1 MKHFDIIIIG
11 GGPIGIACGL
21 EAKKNGLSYL
31 IIEKGCLVNS
41 LYHYPVNMQFF
52 SSSEL
57 LELDKIPFISKE
69 NKPRRSE
76 ALEYYRRVV
85 TTNELT
91 INLFETVL
99 ETTKNS
105 EGLFDVKTSKDN
117 YTAKDIIV
125 ATGFYDVPNPLN
137 VPGEDLSKVSH
148 YYTDPHYYA
157 GMDVVVVGAS
167 NSSVD
172 AALECY
178 RKGANVT
185 MVVRDKEIS
194 SHVKYWVKPDIENRI
209 KEGSI
214 TALFNSNIKE
224 ITDNTVIINTNNKEI
239 IIKNDFV
246 LALTGYRPNFAF
258 LKQLGVTI
266 SNDANQT
273 PTYNTETMET
283 NVTNLYLAGVV
294 CGGLNTHTWFIENSR
309 IHAVTILTH
318 IISKYRYCRF

>member
-105 EGLFDVKTSKDN
+105 EGLFDVKTSKDK
-117 YTAKDIIV
+117 YIAKDIIV
-125 ATGFYDVPNPLN
+125 ATGFYDIPNPLN
-137 VPGEDLSKVSH
+137 IPGEQLPKVSH

-214 TALFNSNIKE
+214 TALFNSTIKE
-224 ITDNTVIINTNNKEI
+224 ITDNTVIINTNNEEI
-239 IIKNDFV
+239 TIKNDFV

-318 IISKYRYCRF
+318 IISKYRYRRF

>member
-21 EAKKNGLSYL
+21 EAKKKELSYL

-57 LELDKIPFISKE
+57 LELDNIPFISKE

-76 ALEYYRRVV
+76 ALEYYRRVT
-85 TTNELT
+85 TTNVLN
-91 INLFETVL
+91 IHLFETVL
-99 ETTKNS
+99 SSTKNN
-105 EGLFDVKTSKDN
+105 EGLFEVGTSKDN

-125 ATGFYDVPNPLN
+125 ATGFYDIPNPLN
-137 VPGEDLSKVSH
+137 IPGESLAKVSH

-185 MVVRDKEIS
+185 MVIRDKEIS

-209 KEGSI
+209 AEGSI
-214 TALFNSNIKE
+214 TALFNSTITE
-224 ITDNTVIINTNNKEI
+224 IMDNSILINVKGEEVT
-239 IIKNDFV
+239 IKNDFV
-246 LALTGYRPNFAF
+246 LALTGYRPNFVF
-258 LKQLGVTI
+258 LEQLGVTI
-266 SNDANQT
+266 STDENRT

-283 NVTNLYLAGVV
+283 SVSNLYLAGVV

-309 IHAVTILTH
+309 IHAVTILNH
-318 IISKYRYCRF
+318 IFSKYRYRRF

>member
-11 GGPIGIACGL
+11 GGPIGIACGI

-69 NKPRRSE
+69 NKPRRRE

-85 TTNELT
+85 TTNELN
-91 INLFETVL
+91 INLFETVI
-99 ETTKNS
+99 EAQKDK
-105 EGLFDVKTSKDN
+105 EGIFHVKTSKDS
-117 YTAKDIIV
+117 YTAKDVII
-125 ATGFYDVPNPLN
+125 ATGFYDIPNPLN
-137 VPGEDLSKVSH
+137 IPGENLPKVSH

-178 RKGANVT
+178 RKGAKVT
-185 MVVRDKEIS
+185 MVVRDNEIS

-224 ITDNTVIINTNNKEI
+224 ITDNSVVINNNNEEI
-239 IIKNDFV
+239 TIKNDFV
-246 LALTGYRPNFAF
+246 LALTGYRPNFVF
-258 LKQLGVTI
+258 LEQLGVSI
-266 SNDANQT
+266 SNDENRT

-318 IISKYRYCRF
+318 IVSKYRYCRF

>member
-11 GGPIGIACGL
+11 GGPIGIACGI

-85 TTNELT
+85 TTNELN
-91 INLFETVL
+91 INLFEAVI
-99 ETTKNS
+99 ETQKDK
-105 EGLFDVKTSKDN
+105 EGIFHVKTSKDS
-117 YTAKDIIV
+117 YTAKDVII
-125 ATGFYDVPNPLN
+125 ATGFYDIPNPLN
-137 VPGEDLSKVSH
+137 IPGENLPKVSH

-178 RKGANVT
+178 RKGAKVT
-185 MVVRDKEIS
+185 MVVRDSEIS

-224 ITDNTVIINTNNKEI
+224 ITDNSVVINNNNEEI
-239 IIKNDFV
+239 TIKNDFV
-246 LALTGYRPNFAF
+246 LALTGYRPNFVF
-258 LKQLGVTI
+258 LEQLGVSI
-266 SNDANQT
+266 SNDENRT

>member
-99 ETTKNS
+99 EATKNS

-125 ATGFYDVPNPLN
+125 ATGFYDIPNPLN
-137 VPGEDLSKVSH
+137 IPGEQLPKVSH

-178 RKGANVT
+178 RKGAKVT

-224 ITDNTVIINTNNKEI
+224 ITDNTVIINTNNEELA
-239 IIKNDFV
+239 IKNDFV

-258 LKQLGVTI
+258 LKQLGVSI

-318 IISKYRYCRF
+318 IISKYRYRRF

>member
-11 GGPIGIACGL
+11 GGPIGIACGI

-85 TTNELT
+85 TTNELN
-91 INLFETVL
+91 INLFETVI
-99 ETTKNS
+99 EAQKDK
-105 EGLFDVKTSKDN
+105 EGIFHVKTSKDS
-117 YTAKDIIV
+117 YTAKDVII
-125 ATGFYDVPNPLN
+125 ATGFYDIPNPLN
-137 VPGEDLSKVSH
+137 IPGENLPKVSH

-178 RKGANVT
+178 RKGAKVT
-185 MVVRDKEIS
+185 MVVRDSEIS

-224 ITDNTVIINTNNKEI
+224 ITDNSVVINNNNEEI
-239 IIKNDFV
+239 TIKNDFV
-246 LALTGYRPNFAF
+246 LALTGYRPNFVF
-258 LKQLGVTI
+258 LEQLGVSI
-266 SNDANQT
+266 SNDENRT

>member
-117 YTAKDIIV
+117 YIAKDIIV
-125 ATGFYDVPNPLN
+125 ATGFYDIPNPLN
-137 VPGEDLSKVSH
+137 IPGEQLPKVSH

-214 TALFNSNIKE
+214 TALFNSTIKE
-224 ITDNTVIINTNNKEI
+224 ITDNTVIINTNNEEI
-239 IIKNDFV
+239 TIKNDFV

-318 IISKYRYCRF
+318 IISKYRYRRF

>member
-1 MKHFDIIIIG
+1 MKHFDIIIVG

-21 EAKKNGLSYL
+21 EAKKKGLSYL

-57 LELDKIPFISKE
+57 LELDNIPFISKE
-69 NKPRRSE
+69 TKPRRSE
-76 ALEYYRRVV
+76 ALEYYRRVT
-85 TTNELT
+85 TTNELN
-91 INLFETVL
+91 INLFETVID
-99 ETTKNS
+99 TTKDTD
-105 EGLFDVKTSKDN
+105 GLFQIKTSKDQ
-117 YTAKDIIV
+117 YTAKDVII
-125 ATGFYDVPNPLN
+125 ATGFYDIPNPLN
-137 VPGEDLSKVSH
+137 IVGEDLPKVSH

-178 RKGANVT
+178 RKGAKVT

-209 KEGSI
+209 AEGSI
-214 TALFNSNIKE
+214 TALFNSSLTE
-224 ITDNTVIINTNNKEI
+224 ITTNTVIINTNNEEVT
-239 IIKNDFV
+239 IKNDFV
-246 LALTGYRPNFAF
+246 LALTGYRPNFVF
-258 LKQLGVTI
+258 LEQLGVTF
-266 SNDANQT
+266 STDENRT

-283 NVTNLYLAGVV
+283 NVSNLYLAGVV

-309 IHAVTILTH
+309 IHAVTILNH
-318 IISKYRYCRF
+318 IFSKYRYRRF